1 MEALG
6 GAQCP
11 NRPALEPVVVPSLS
25 FSDHL
30 QRRLAD
36 RRGVCMGFEFLTP
49 QDFIHRAVGPGRD
62 SPWLKE
68 RLAWKVLSHLE
79 GIAGLPGCGSPR
91 EAFAL
96 AGLLADRLDQYGHFR
111 PEWIR
116 EWGAGGLFG
125 MPHEDW
131 QRRLWR
137 NVREELGIPHPAE
150 ELAALANNHE
160 ALAALAGKFP
170 RLTVLANGSMDPLLI
185 EVLGVLGKA
194 GGEITMHVV
203 LPSLG
208 FLADLKSRG
217 RVLASDQSP
226 EEVVWESGHPLLV
239 SLGRNAAGTFTLL
252 GHLDE
257 NYSDWPTEPTPHE
270 SDGNS
275 LLAQLQTDIRANTP
289 PTCGAWEN
297 DTSLRVHSCFGRRRE
312 LEVLRDEILRAY
324 VEVPGLR
331 PEDIHIVAPNLED
344 YASLIPT
351 VFFCEDPPLAVRV
364 TEHREILENP
374 FLDALL
380 AVLEMTRRGRFEAE
394 EVLDLLRKP
403 TILDALG
410 CEDADLPRRMII
422 ESGLTRGFEGEGGWV
437 AAMERLLA
445 GHWYGRG
452 SRACYP
458 SREGEAG
465 TAFVLPVADELRAE
479 IALQD
484 RLAGWLLRLAAH
496 CREWQGALPASEWA
510 RHLRTAADH
519 LLPGEDAMALQ
530 PHLLFLDSLGDT
542 PEVDVGSIGDW
553 LTEAAA
559 TNPRRARLSGTI
571 SFGEFRHLQNLPC
584 RVLAI
589 VGMDAFPAMDRS
601 PAWNL
606 LRAKPKIWDRNPR
619 TDDRQLFLD
628 ALLAPTERLLI
639 TAPNRR
645 VRTGK
650 SAPLSPCVEELLR
663 VVQDMGGGRPV
674 IENPLQPFA
683 KNCFSETAL
692 PRSFSARNAGIVH
705 ALAHE
710 GDIPPFF
717 EEAEAGDAPSAC
729 EISVSILEAFWK
741 NPVRA
746 FVKAQGISLP
756 GEEPP
761 DEAYSR
767 APLELDGLE
776 NWQMHEQLFQALV
789 DDRDS
794 LPYTRQRLVVDRL
807 LPPASQGVS
816 AREVVESTLQPLMG
830 AYREHCG
837 ELGEW
842 TARRE
847 CAWSIF
853 ACSRLIS
860 DGSELLFV
868 RFGPF
873 QSARHFLK
881 PWLVSLVAAACE
893 CPLPTRLLALG
904 EAERTL
910 PAIAHDDAMDIL
922 DQLVDGW
929 RLGLRQPLP
938 FAPGTSDA
946 IAKSLSKKNVDEQA
960 ALAAGRKEWERLA
973 SFGGAAGDG
982 QSEEARLAWRD
993 RDPFAEPIQE
1003 AWLDWTRKIA
1013 LPLLRW
1019 RKSP

>member
-1 MEALG
+1 
-6 GAQCP
+6 
-11 NRPALEPVVVPSLS
+11 
-25 FSDHL
+25 
-30 QRRLAD
+30 
-36 RRGVCMGFEFLTP
+36 MGLEFLTP

-68 RLAWKVLSHLE
+68 QLAWKVLSRLE
-79 GIAGLPGCGSPR
+79 GIAGLPECSSPR

-116 EWGAGGLFG
+116 EWGADGLIG

-131 QRRLWR
+131 QRTLWQDMR
-137 NVREELGIPHPAE
+137 KELGIPHPAE
-150 ELAALANNHE
+150 ELAALAKNSGT
-160 ALAALAGKFP
+160 LAELAGKFP

-185 EVLGVLGKA
+185 EVLGVLGEA
-194 GGEITMHVV
+194 GGEITVHVV

-226 EEVVWESGHPLLV
+226 EEVTWESGHPLLV

-252 GHLDE
+252 GRLDE
-257 NYSDWPTEPTPHE
+257 NYSDWPTEVTPRE
-270 SDGNS
+270 PSGNS
-275 LLAQLQTDIRANTP
+275 LLAQIQADIRANTSP
-289 PTCGAWEN
+289 ARGAWEN
-297 DTSLRVHSCFGRRRE
+297 DVSLRVHSCFGRRRE
-312 LEVLRDEILRAY
+312 LEVLRDEILSAY
-324 VEVPGLR
+324 AEMPDLR

-344 YASLIPT
+344 YASLIPA
-351 VFFCEDPPLAVRV
+351 VFFCEDPPLVVRV
-364 TEHREILENP
+364 TESSEDLENP
-374 FLDALL
+374 FLDVLL

-394 EVLDLLRKP
+394 EVMDLLRKP
-403 TILDALG
+403 GVLDALG
-410 CEDADLPRRMII
+410 CEDAGQPRRMII

-445 GHWYGRG
+445 GHWYGRE
-452 SRACYP
+452 SRASYP
-458 SREGEAG
+458 LQEGEEG

-484 RLAGWLLRLAAH
+484 RLAEWLLRLAAF
-496 CREWQGALPASEWA
+496 CREWQEAMPASEWA
-510 RHLRTAADH
+510 RCLRAAAEC
-519 LLPGEDAMALQ
+519 LLPDEDAEALQ
-530 PHLLFLDSLGDT
+530 PHLLFLDSLGET
-542 PEVDVGSIGDW
+542 PEVDVGSIADW
-553 LTEAAA
+553 LKDAAA
-559 TNPRRARLSGTI
+559 AHPRRARLSGTI

-683 KNCFSETAL
+683 ESCFSEAAL
-692 PRSFSARNAGIVH
+692 PRSFSTRNAEIVH
-705 ALAHE
+705 ALARE
-710 GDIPPFF
+710 GDIRPFF
-717 EEAEAGDAPSAC
+717 EEAVAGDPPSAR
-729 EISVSILEAFWK
+729 EVSVSVLESFWK
-741 NPVRA
+741 SPARV

-756 GEEPP
+756 GEEAS
-761 DEAYSR
+761 DEAYNR

-776 NWQMHEQLFQALV
+776 SWQMREQLFHPLV

-794 LPYTRQRLVVDRL
+794 LLYARQRLVVDRL

-816 AREVVESTLQPLMG
+816 AREAVEASLQPLAD
-830 AYREHCG
+830 AYHECCG

-842 TARRE
+842 TAKRE
-847 CAWSIF
+847 CSWSVS
-853 ACSRLIS
+853 ASSRLIPDRS
-860 DGSELLFV
+860 ALLFA

-873 QSARHFLK
+873 QNARHFLK
-881 PWLVSLVAAACE
+881 PWLVSLVAAASGN
-893 CPLPTRLLALG
+893 PLPTRLLALG
-904 EAERTL
+904 EAEMVL
-910 PAIAHDDAMDIL
+910 PEIAQGDAMAVL

-929 RLGLRQPLP
+929 RQGQHQPLP
-938 FAPGTSDA
+938 FSPGTSAA
-946 IAKSLSKKNVDEQA
+946 IAKSLSKKSDDEKA
-960 ALAAGRKEWERLA
+960 ALAAGRKEWERVA

-982 QSEEARLAWRD
+982 QSEEARLTWRD
-993 RDPFAEPIQE
+993 RDPFAGSMEE
-1003 AWLDWTRKIA
+1003 AWLDWARKIA

-1019 RKSP
+1019 STSR